1 MKPIFISYKRA
12 NKKEVFDLV
21 KKIENRLKVKC
32 WVDLDG
38 IESNVQFASKIC
50 NAIDDSKVVLF
61 MHSSV
66 HLTIDFEEDYTI
78 KELNYAK
85 NTNKKVILV
94 KLDDSPLKNVFL
106 LEFGSKNYRDS
117 RDNDQFERLLSD
129 ISKYV
134 KTSDSEP
141 NYVLNRNHS
150 NEDSSE
156 LNDRGLAYFYGNG
169 VPQDYTQAVKL
180 FRKAAYQGHVNA
192 QYNLGYAYY
201 YGQGV
206 QQDYNEAV
214 KWFRKAAVQGDSC
227 AQISLGHVYFSGTA
241 VQQDYTEAVKWYRK
255 AAAQDDAGAQAQL
268 GHAYYYGHG
277 VQQDYNEAV
286 KWYRKAEAKE
296 NSEAQCGLGCAYY
309 YGYGVKQDYS
319 KSVKF
324 FQKASDKG
332 NTYAQYNLGL
342 CYEFGNGVPKNFS
355 KAEIYYRKA
364 AEQGN
369 EDAINALKRFK
380 Y

>member
-1 MKPIFISYKRA
+1 
-12 NKKEVFDLV
+12 
-21 KKIENRLKVKC
+21 
-32 WVDLDG
+32 
-38 IESNVQFASKIC
+38 
-50 NAIDDSKVVLF
+50 
-61 MHSSV
+61 MHSTV

-85 NTNKKVILV
+85 NTNNKVILV

-150 NEDSSE
+150 NEDSS
-156 LNDRGLAYFYGNG
+156 
-169 VPQDYTQAVKL
+169 
-180 FRKAAYQGHVNA
+180 
-192 QYNLGYAYY
+192 
-201 YGQGV
+201 
-206 QQDYNEAV
+206 
-214 KWFRKAAVQGDSC
+214 
-227 AQISLGHVYFSGTA
+227 VY
-241 VQQDYTEAVKWYRK
+241 
-255 AAAQDDAGAQAQL
+255 
-268 GHAYYYGHG
+268 
-277 VQQDYNEAV
+277 
-286 KWYRKAEAKE
+286 
-296 NSEAQCGLGCAYY
+296 
-309 YGYGVKQDYS
+309 
-319 KSVKF
+319 
-324 FQKASDKG
+324 
-332 NTYAQYNLGL
+332 
-342 CYEFGNGVPKNFS
+342 GNGVPKNFS